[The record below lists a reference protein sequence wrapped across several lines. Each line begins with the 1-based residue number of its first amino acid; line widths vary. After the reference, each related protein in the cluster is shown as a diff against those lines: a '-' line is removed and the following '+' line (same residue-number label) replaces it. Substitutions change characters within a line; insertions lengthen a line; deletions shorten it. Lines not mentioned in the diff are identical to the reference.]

1 MDEMEEVEELF
12 QVAEEAIQEQAE
24 AGSAGAAGAN
34 TSRRRMRTDR
44 LRPTAT
50 GSTPVVGQEVF
61 VKLHG
66 TFHKAV
72 VKKILPLTDPPMYMC
87 VHSTTSRYSGQVQ
100 AASEAEIVP
109 ACGTYKFFKRSR
121 EGLKQLAQDL
131 SHSWHSARSA
141 ASKRGA
147 ETKKVLK
154 AMRAAEDERVVLA
167 WKAYCRGDDGTRTWS
182 AREQEKP
189 IAALPHVADPLGR

>member
-1 MDEMEEVEELF
+1 
-12 QVAEEAIQEQAE
+12 
-24 AGSAGAAGAN
+24 
-34 TSRRRMRTDR
+34 MRTDR

-100 AASEAEIVP
+100 AALEAEIVP

>member
-1 MDEMEEVEELF
+1 MDEMEDVEQLF

-24 AGSAGAAGAN
+24 TGSAGATGAN
-34 TSRRRMRTDR
+34 TSRCHMRTDR

-72 VKKILPLTDPPMYMC
+72 VKKILPLTDPTMYMC
-87 VHSTTSRYSGQVQ
+87 VDSTTSRYSGQVQ
-100 AASEAEIVP
+100 AALETEIVP

-131 SHSWHSARSA
+131 SHWWHSGRSTV
-141 ASKRGA
+141 SKRRT

-154 AMRAAEDERVVLA
+154 AIRAEEDECVLLA
-167 WKAYCRGDDGTRTWS
+167 WKAY
-182 AREQEKP
+182 
-189 IAALPHVADPLGR
+189 

>member
-1 MDEMEEVEELF
+1 MEEVEELF
-12 QVAEEAIQEQAE
+12 HVAEEVIQEQAE
-24 AGSAGAAGAN
+24 AGSAGGADEH
-34 TSRRRMRTDR
+34 TSRCRTRTER

-87 VHSTTSRYSGQVQ
+87 VHSTTSRYTGQVQ
-100 AASEAEIVP
+100 AALEAEIVP

-121 EGLKQLAQDL
+121 EGLKQLAQDP
-131 SHSWHSARSA
+131 SHSWHAARSA
-141 ASKRGA
+141 VSKRGA

-154 AMRAAEDERVVLA
+154 AMRAAEDERVLLA
-167 WKAYCRGDDGTRTWS
+167 WKAYCRGDDGTHTWS
-182 AREQEKP
+182 AREQDKP
-189 IAALPHVADPLGR
+189 IAAPPHVADPLGR